1 MTRLKLSDFAVSL
14 VGEEVVSPLSLEFE
28 GADFCLIGERHAG
41 KTPLMLALAGDLP
54 HTGKMEIDGIDL
66 SPLPAKEREVGAVF
80 GARALF
86 PGTVKD
92 NLLYGL
98 NLRGRL
104 SEETEAR
111 AICMAKRLGVC
122 DEQLS
127 CPAKKADDL
136 LALKTAFLRTLVRIP
151 RMIVLDFPVRGEG
164 KEDLALIFSMRELCR
179 EAGVLF
185 LWLTESPAQAAL
197 FSVVCVLNR
206 GRLVAFGT
214 REELRKSSALSPR
227 ELLLLSPYVCEAFFC
242 VSGGRMIFSGGNG
255 CLLPAGTLPDGKYR
269 AAVFEEDGFAFSSEK
284 DEGAL
289 LAEVTYFERTEG
301 VGTGENGVAKDFSAP
316 GEKCCGTD
324 GKGEENASVMS
335 GTEGNFFSSGERGRE
350 EEKPFRLFI
359 DLALGR
365 AETVLPANAV
375 LRTDKPLKEGVRTV
389 FLRPLVENWNIFPWE
404 EKKSGAG
411 KAPKNK
417 KKSRKTQGEEK

>member
-54 HTGKMEIDGIDL
+54 HTGKIEIDGTDL
-66 SPLPAKEREVGAVF
+66 SRLSAKERELGVVF

-111 AICMAKRLGVC
+111 AIRAAKRLGLTE
-122 DEQLS
+122 EQLS
-127 CPAKKADDL
+127 LPAKKADDL

-164 KEDLALIFSMRELCR
+164 KADLALISAMREFCR
-179 EAGVLF
+179 ATGVLF

-197 FSVVCVLNR
+197 FSTAGVLDR
-206 GRLVAFGT
+206 GRLAAFGP
-214 REELRKSSALSPR
+214 REELRKFPALSLR
-227 ELLLLSPYVCEAFFC
+227 ESLLLSPYACEAFFC

-255 CLLPAGTLPDGKYR
+255 CLLPGLSLPDGKYH
-269 AAVFEEDGFAFSSEK
+269 AAIFEEDGFAFSSEG
-284 DEGAL
+284 DESAL
-289 LAEVTYFERTEG
+289 PAEVTYCERAEDDCSA
-301 VGTGENGVAKDFSAP
+301 VGDSGNGAD
-316 GEKCCGTD
+316 EKKTDEKGTD
-324 GKGEENASVMS
+324 
-335 GTEGNFFSSGERGRE
+335 
-350 EEKPFRLFI
+350 KPFRLFI
-359 DLALGR
+359 DLASGR
-365 AETVLPANAV
+365 AEAAFPANAI
-375 LRTDKPLKEGVRTV
+375 LRADKPFDAGVRTV
-389 FLRPLVENWNIFPWE
+389 FLRPLVENWNVFPLE
-404 EKKSGAG
+404 EEKSGAE
-411 KAPKNK
+411 KAPKYR
-417 KKSRKTQGEEK
+417 KKSRRTQDGKR

>member
-54 HTGKMEIDGIDL
+54 HTGKIEIDGTDL
-66 SPLPAKEREVGAVF
+66 SRLSAKEREIGVVF

-104 SEETEAR
+104 TKETEAR
-111 AICMAKRLGVC
+111 AICMAKRLGVSG
-122 DEQLS
+122 EQLS
-127 CPAKKADDL
+127 LPAKKADDL

-164 KEDLALIFSMRELCR
+164 KADLALISAMREFCR

-197 FSVVCVLNR
+197 FSTAGVLDR
-206 GRLVAFGT
+206 GRLAAFGP
-214 REELRKSSALSPR
+214 REELRKFPALSLR
-227 ELLLLSPYVCEAFFC
+227 ESLLLSPYACEAFFC
-242 VSGGRMIFSGGNG
+242 VSGGRMTFSGGNG
-255 CLLPAGTLPDGKYR
+255 CLLPGLSLPDGKYH
-269 AAVFEEDGFAFSSEK
+269 AAIFEEDGFAFSSEG
-284 DEGAL
+284 DESAL
-289 LAEVTYFERTEG
+289 PAEVTYCERAEDDCSA
-301 VGTGENGVAKDFSAP
+301 VGDSGNGAD
-316 GEKCCGTD
+316 EKKTDEKGTD
-324 GKGEENASVMS
+324 
-335 GTEGNFFSSGERGRE
+335 
-350 EEKPFRLFI
+350 KPFCLFI
-359 DLALGR
+359 DLASGR
-365 AETVLPANAV
+365 AEAAFPANAI
-375 LRTDKPLKEGVRTV
+375 LRTDKPFDAGVRAV
-389 FLRPLVENWNIFPWE
+389 FLRPLVENWNVFPLKE
-404 EKKSGAG
+404 GKSGAE
-411 KAPKNK
+411 KAPKYR
-417 KKSRKTQGEEK
+417 KKSRKTQDGKR